1 MIIGELS
8 IKVSE
13 SYPNVIFEN
22 EHEVDLLVI
31 SGTYCVCNF
40 HNMKIKSMDFSVVL
54 GSLSI
59 IQNSVYSVNKML
71 VKTPHGTHCVAGATV
86 KSVDTTCPDQTT
98 RDQSYFGLLVDTSV
112 YCQSNLFVCSDSAS
126 SCPSSGTPLSSGQGN
141 FDITLNDGAIQ
152 FLIDG
157 SSTGQYSSY
166 FPRFDTIA
174 ATSLW
179 QLDQNKIDFSG
190 QPEDPRLYLYEV
202 FSPGYAKMWV
212 HSSLKQYI
220 QARPW
225 LLSLLSLNLLRP
237 EYYPFPLIHIP
248 GGACP
253 YAEPENVKTN
263 ALISK
268 VIQANAYVT
277 STHLVAR
284 KEGMDYYEYV
294 LTSEN
299 DYIVRKIP
307 FLDGNVLILVCLIV
321 SIVIGVFSV
330 FAVFIVMWKLK
341 SRVEARYSADLEKSR
356 KFSIAKKEN
365 QSESSIAS

>member
-1 MIIGELS
+1 MILGELS
-8 IKVSE
+8 IQISE
-13 SYPNVIFEN
+13 SYPNVIFKN
-22 EHEVDLLVI
+22 EHEVDSLVV

-40 HNMKIKSMDFSVVL
+40 HNMKIKSMNFSVVL

-59 IQNSVYSVNKML
+59 IQNRAYSVNKML

-86 KSVDTTCPDQTT
+86 KSVDTTCPDQAT
-98 RDQSYFGLLVDTSV
+98 RDESNFGTLVDISV

-126 SCPSSGTPLSSGQGN
+126 SCPSSGTTLSSGQGN
-141 FDITLNDGAIQ
+141 FDITLDDGAIQ

-157 SSTGQYSSY
+157 SSTGQASSY
-166 FPRFDTIA
+166 FPKFDTIA

-179 QLDQNKIDFSG
+179 QLAQNKIDFSG
-190 QPEDPRLYLYEV
+190 EPEDPRLYLYEV

-237 EYYPFPLIHIP
+237 EYYPFPLMHIP

-253 YAEPENVKTN
+253 YSGPANVKTN

-268 VIQANAYVT
+268 VIQENAYVT
-277 STHLVAR
+277 STHLIAK

-294 LTSEN
+294 LTPEN
-299 DYIVRKIP
+299 DYIERKIP

-330 FAVFIVMWKLK
+330 FAVFILMWKLK
-341 SRVEARYSADLEKSR
+341 SRAEAKYSSDLKKSR
-356 KFSIAKKEN
+356 KFSSAKKVN
-365 QSESSIAS
+365 QSDI